1 MDAGG
6 VSGQDCRFVGDYL
19 LETGKSNRLERGARR
34 HVRRNVNGGA
44 FCDRGV
50 LAGEKLVAALRL
62 AFDGK
67 FARHSVCNCSRE
79 LEQACS
85 VASLQLEFGLA
96 QRQRAI
102 AGIDFAAIDR
112 QCDIA
117 VLAGKRI
124 AGALHAGFE
133 HRAQSLAQLLDAQ
146 WFECRCIRPFQVR
159 PALVDRRFPFA
170 AFERASVI

>member
-1 MDAGG
+1 MDARR
-6 VSGQDCRFVGDYL
+6 VSGKYCRFVGDYL

-34 HVRRNVNGGA
+34 HVRRNVNGVA

-67 FARHSVCNCSRE
+67 FARHSVCNRARE

-102 AGIDFAAIDR
+102 AGVDFGAIYR

-117 VLAGKRI
+117 VLSGK
-124 AGALHAGFE
+124 
-133 HRAQSLAQLLDAQ
+133 
-146 WFECRCIRPFQVR
+146 P
-159 PALVDRRFPFA
+159 
-170 AFERASVI
+170 